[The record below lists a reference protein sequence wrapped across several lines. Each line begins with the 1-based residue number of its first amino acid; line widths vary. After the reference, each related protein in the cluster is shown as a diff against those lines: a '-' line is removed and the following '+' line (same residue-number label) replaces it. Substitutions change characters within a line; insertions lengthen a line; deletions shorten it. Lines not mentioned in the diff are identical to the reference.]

1 MTATMTPADA
11 RRDKRSA
18 RRIDHPHLAER
29 TAAGRAARSAAP
41 RSSFGGWTPA
51 SGRPDPVGLL
61 EAESAA
67 RVPELVPIRYGR
79 MLVSPFTFY
88 RGAAGIMAADL
99 APLPTAG
106 LNVQLCG
113 DAHLSN
119 FGGFA
124 APDRRL
130 VFDLND
136 FDETLPGPFEW
147 DVARL
152 AASVAV
158 AGRARGSDRVE
169 RGAALRRCLASYRE
183 AMHEFAGMRD
193 LDVWYARLDADEIM
207 RRWGTT
213 IGSEDKKAFRRTVAK
228 ARGKDSVRAL
238 SKLTHIKDGEVR
250 ITSVPPLIVP
260 IRELFADQDREALEA
275 ALRGHYDEY
284 RSTLEGSIRH
294 LVEGFRVVDIARKVV
309 GVGSVGTRAWI
320 VLLLGRDDGDPLFL
334 QMKEAES
341 SVLEEHLGRS
351 RFTAH
356 GRRVVEGQRLMQAA
370 SDSFLGWFSAVGPD
384 GVRRA
389 FYVRQLWDQKGSAE
403 VEAMTR
409 ARFEG
414 YAEMCGWTLARAHA
428 RTGDRIAL
436 AAYLGNGRSFDRAM
450 EDFAEAY
457 ADQSERDYEALQQA
471 AQAGTIRV
479 EHGV

>member
-1 MTATMTPADA
+1 
-11 RRDKRSA
+11 
-18 RRIDHPHLAER
+18 
-29 TAAGRAARSAAP
+29 
-41 RSSFGGWTPA
+41 
-51 SGRPDPVGLL
+51 
-61 EAESAA
+61 
-67 RVPELVPIRYGR
+67 
-79 MLVSPFTFY
+79 
-88 RGAAGIMAADL
+88 
-99 APLPTAG
+99 
-106 LNVQLCG
+106 
-113 DAHLSN
+113 
-119 FGGFA
+119 
-124 APDRRL
+124 
-130 VFDLND
+130 
-136 FDETLPGPFEW
+136 
-147 DVARL
+147 
-152 AASVAV
+152 
-158 AGRARGSDRVE
+158 
-169 RGAALRRCLASYRE
+169 
-183 AMHEFAGMRD
+183 
-193 LDVWYARLDADEIM
+193 
-207 RRWGTT
+207 
-213 IGSEDKKAFRRTVAK
+213 
-228 ARGKDSVRAL
+228 GKDSVRAL

-260 IRELFADQDREALEA
+260 IRELFADQDSEALET
-275 ALRGHYDEY
+275 ALRGHYREY

-294 LVEGFRVVDIARKVV
+294 LVEGFRVADIARKVV

-320 VLLLGRDDGDPLFL
+320 MLLLGRDDGDPLFL

-351 RFTAH
+351 RFAAP

-370 SDSFLGWFSAVGPD
+370 SDSFLGWFSATGID

-389 FYVRQLWDQKGSAE
+389 FYVRQLWDQKGSVE